1 MPEGIEFWRFEP
13 MWRKEDYGALLQ
25 TIRKEDSERKSK
37 FDFLCTGESFVTWMR
52 TSSG

>member
-25 TIRKEDSERKSK
+25 TIMKEDSERKSK
-37 FDFLCTGESFVTWMR
+37 VGFLCTGESFVTWMR